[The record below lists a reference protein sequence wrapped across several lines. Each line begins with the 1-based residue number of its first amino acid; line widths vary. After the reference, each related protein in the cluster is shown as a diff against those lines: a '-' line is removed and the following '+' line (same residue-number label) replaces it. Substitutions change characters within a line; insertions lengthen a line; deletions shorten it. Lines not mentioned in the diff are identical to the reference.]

1 MTMKK
6 TTCPKV
12 SIACRTFNASGTIA
26 RAIRSVLNQTYENWE
41 LIIADDGSSDDT
53 VAIIKQF
60 HDERIRLHVNTSN
73 LGPIG
78 NLNKVFSLCSGTY
91 IAVLDGDD
99 FYRPTK
105 LEKQVNFLETHPD
118 YGAVFS
124 YITCDAKITS
134 NLINRPFHSRE
145 DMIREIFFYQN
156 FLAFPTE
163 MFRKELL
170 VHFPE
175 PLIATGDCNFHLQ
188 VLFKTKIKIM
198 QESLI
203 KYNTKGNNHVSSWI
217 NGNVIFVENVMLLKT
232 FTKLTDLNLF
242 KSTFKGY
249 YEKYGQINAPIDIP
263 YFVAR
268 IAIDTP
274 SKSLAGLCLL
284 AELFS
289 DDSYFSHI
297 RKTYNLS
304 YIDYIQI
311 RKGINKSK
319 HKHKLRN
326 FLHNIHKIFFRQGV
340 FLC

>member
-188 VLFKTKIKIM
+188 TLFKTKIKIL
-198 QESLI
+198 EEPLVV
-203 KYNTKGNNHVSSWI
+203 YNTQGDHVSSWI
-217 NGNVIFVENVMLLKT
+217 NNQVVDTENMLLLKT
-232 FTKLTDLNLF
+232 FTKLTDLELF
-242 KSTFKGY
+242 KSTFRNY
-249 YEKYGQINAPIDIP
+249 YERYGQIKSTADIP
-263 YFVAR
+263 YFIAR
-268 IAIDTP
+268 IAIETP
-274 SKSLAGLCLL
+274 QRSASGLYLL
-284 AELFS
+284 AELFL
-289 DDSYFSHI
+289 DDAYFNHI
-297 RKTYNLS
+297 RQTYQVS
-304 YIDYIQI
+304 YGDYINI
-311 RKGINKSK
+311 RKGISQPKPK
-319 HKHKLRN
+319 HKHKIRR
-326 FLHNIHKIFFRQGV
+326 FFKKI
-340 FLC
+340 LIPLKH